1 MSPTTPSATPA
12 PGAVSPAPGWP
23 EPRPLPAV
31 HQKPPAIPV
40 DLIPEPIRDRV
51 VDLAERIGVPAEAV
65 LAPTIVGLGR
75 VIGNTRRIF
84 PKAHEEEWFEIA
96 TFWAMLV
103 AGPSTK
109 KSATI
114 TQALRPLRD
123 IEESMYEEYKA
134 GAFKRAAT
142 LTRIETQLA
151 EVQKLIRTADTPAKV
166 ESLEDELAKL
176 YEREAE
182 ARRSA
187 PRLVVNDVTV
197 EKLGE
202 LLAENPRGLVTV
214 RDELSGLF
222 AQMNAV
228 GRENDRSFLLEAYN
242 ADGSYTFDRIGRG
255 TTRVPSVSLSIVG
268 GIQPEIVKPLI
279 RKSIETA
286 GGDGFLSRFQL
297 PVLYDLGSVPRDED
311 RPVNQAAAGRAHTI
325 YEHLQAQAQQHLS
338 NPHRV
343 SPSGFHFDPDA
354 QKYMDAWRLGIEKRI
369 QSPELGG
376 FPAFQAHL
384 GKTAGFG
391 MRLALLFH
399 AIDEADG
406 RRSDYITLEQAKAA
420 TGLAEYYLKHAEA
433 LYECTTVPSL
443 QTAHRLLEKFKNGD
457 FDDGIKTPALQRATG
472 INKADLMEALQ
483 VLESHNWV
491 KLIKQKNPGAKA
503 STVVQLHP
511 NLLQD

>member
-1 MSPTTPSATPA
+1 M
-12 PGAVSPAPGWP
+12 
-23 EPRPLPAV
+23 
-31 HQKPPAIPV
+31 HQKPPAISAN
-40 DLIPEPIRDRV
+40 LIPEPIRDRV
-51 VDLAERIGVPAEAV
+51 VDLSERIGVPVEAV
-65 LAPTIVGLGR
+65 LAPTLVALGR
-75 VIGNTRRIF
+75 VIGNTRRVY

-96 TFWAMLV
+96 TLWSMLV
-103 AGPSTK
+103 AGPSTR

-114 TQALRPLRD
+114 AQALRPLRD
-123 IEESMYEEYKA
+123 IEEAMYEEYEA
-134 GAFKRAAT
+134 GTHKRAAT
-142 LTRIETQLA
+142 LTIIEGQIGK
-151 EVQKLIRTADTPAKV
+151 VQKQIGAAETPAKV
-166 ESLEDELAKL
+166 ELLEDELAKL

-182 ARRSA
+182 AKRSA

-268 GIQPEIVKPLI
+268 GIQPEVVKPLI

-297 PVLYDLGSVPRDED
+297 PVMYDLGSTPQAED
-311 RPVNQAAAGRAHTI
+311 RPVNQAAADRARTI
-325 YEHLQAQAQQHLS
+325 FERLQAQAQQHLS
-338 NPHRV
+338 NPHTV
-343 SPSGFHFDPDA
+343 SKTGFHFEPDA
-354 QKYMDAWRLGIEKRI
+354 QKHMDAWRLSIEARI
-369 QSPELGG
+369 QSPELSG

-406 RRSDYITLEQAKAA
+406 RPSEYITLEQAKAA
-420 TGLAEYYLKHAEA
+420 TDVAEYYVKHAEV
-433 LYECTTVPSL
+433 LYECSSVQGL
-443 QTAHRLLEKFKNGD
+443 QDAHRLLKRFQNGD
-457 FDDGIKTPALQRATG
+457 FDDRTKTTDIQRATRLDR
-472 INKADLMEALQ
+472 ADLMEALEVLQGYGWVQ
-483 VLESHNWV
+483 VRH
-491 KLIKQKNPGAKA
+491 QKNQGARA
-503 STVVQLHP
+503 STVVHLHP
-511 NLLQD
+511 NLLHD

>member
-1 MSPTTPSATPA
+1 M
-12 PGAVSPAPGWP
+12 
-23 EPRPLPAV
+23 
-31 HQKPPAIPV
+31 
-40 DLIPEPIRDRV
+40 
-51 VDLAERIGVPAEAV
+51 
-65 LAPTIVGLGR
+65 
-75 VIGNTRRIF
+75 
-84 PKAHEEEWFEIA
+84 
-96 TFWAMLV
+96 
-103 AGPSTK
+103 
-109 KSATI
+109 
-114 TQALRPLRD
+114 
-123 IEESMYEEYKA
+123 
-134 GAFKRAAT
+134 
-142 LTRIETQLA
+142 
-151 EVQKLIRTADTPAKV
+151 QKLIRAAETPAKV

-176 YEREAE
+176 YEREA
-182 ARRSA
+182 AASRSA

-311 RPVNQAAAGRAHTI
+311 RPVNQAAADRERTI
-325 YEHLQAQAQQHLS
+325 YEYLQAKAQQHLS
-338 NPHRV
+338 NPGHV
-343 SPSGFHFDPDA
+343 SPLGFHFDSDA
-354 QKYMDAWRLGIEKRI
+354 QKHMDAWRLGIETRI
-369 QSPELGG
+369 QSPELSE

-406 RRSDYITLEQAKAA
+406 HPSEHITLAQAKAA
-420 TGLAEYYLKHAEA
+420 TDVAEYYVKHAEA
-433 LYECTTVPSL
+433 LYECTSVPSL
-443 QTAHRLLEKFKNGD
+443 QTAHRLLEKFQNGD
-457 FDDGIKTPALQRATG
+457 FDDGAKTNDIQRATR

-483 VLESHNWV
+483 VLEGHSWV
-491 KLIKQKNPGAKA
+491 KLIKKKNTGARA
-503 STVVQLHP
+503 STIVQLHP
-511 NLLQD
+511 NLLHD

>member
-1 MSPTTPSATPA
+1 MSPTTPSTTPA
-12 PGAVSPAPGWP
+12 PGAVSPAPTWP
-23 EPRPLPAV
+23 EPSPLPST
-31 HQKPPAIPV
+31 HPKPPALPV

-65 LAPTIVGLGR
+65 LAPTIVALGR
-75 VIGNTRRIF
+75 IMGNTRRVF

-114 TQALRPLRD
+114 TQVLRPLRD
-123 IEESMYEEYKA
+123 IEESMNKEYEA
-134 GAFKRAAT
+134 GAYKRRAT
-142 LTRIETQLA
+142 LTSIETQIA
-151 EVQKLIRTADTPAKV
+151 EVQKQIRAAETPAKV

-176 YEREAE
+176 YEREVA
-182 ARRSA
+182 AMRSA

-202 LLAENPRGLVTV
+202 LLAENIRGLVTV

-311 RPVNQAAAGRAHTI
+311 RPVNQAAADRERTI
-325 YEHLQAQAQQHLS
+325 YEYLQAKAQQHLS
-338 NPHRV
+338 NPGHV
-343 SPSGFHFDPDA
+343 SPSGFHFDTDA
-354 QKYMDAWRLGIEKRI
+354 QKHMDAWRLGIEARI
-369 QSPELGG
+369 QSPELSG

-384 GKTAGFG
+384 GKTAAFG
-391 MRLALLFH
+391 MRLALLIH

-406 RRSDYITLEQAKAA
+406 RPSEYITLEQAKAA
-420 TGLAEYYLKHAEA
+420 TALVEYYLKHAEA
-433 LYECTTVPSL
+433 LYECTSVPSL
-443 QTAHRLLEKFKNGD
+443 QTAHRLLEKFQNGD
-457 FDDGIKTPALQRATG
+457 FDDGTKTTDIQRATH
-472 INKADLMEALQ
+472 IKKADLMEALQ

-491 KLIKQKNPGAKA
+491 KLVKQKNAGARA
-503 STVVQLHP
+503 STIVQLHP